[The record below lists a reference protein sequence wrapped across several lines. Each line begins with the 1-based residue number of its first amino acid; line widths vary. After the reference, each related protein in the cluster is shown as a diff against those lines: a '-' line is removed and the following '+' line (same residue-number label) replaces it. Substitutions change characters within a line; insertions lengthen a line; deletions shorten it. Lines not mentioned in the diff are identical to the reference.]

1 MKAEVNR
8 PQCDHAS
15 PLFVAAENAH
25 AAGAQVM
32 QILLEA
38 GAQKDQTTETGR
50 TPLLAAVRNGRLD
63 LVRTLCAF
71 RADLNKA
78 AENGWNPLLL
88 AAQRGYSE
96 VVQLLCTLNASLGV
110 TTKDTSS
117 ALHLAVH
124 GGFQE
129 VVEALLEAK
138 ADMNQKRSDGCTP
151 AHAAAEGGHLKI
163 LKLLCTSKA
172 NMEDSNSIG
181 HTPRDLAR
189 LADHE
194 QCACF
199 LLGRTSKLSTM
210 DGVGCG
216 LMSDSIEMLEIVFI
230 AMCPFVLMVT
240 SLLLAAFLSQQVT
253 TPTIFPGSLHE
264 MLEVLWISRGAMEHP
279 DPKLLRQ
286 ELASELQVS
295 VELQGRLAKVRAD
308 VAATRQ
314 LINEELKEAAA
325 AQVQLQEARRKRKEI
340 EQQKELVELEVK
352 SLVHGSGAEKLED
365 ETGSKEKDVA
375 KARAA
380 LLSRAQKMLH
390 RGGADLEAAGANT
403 ASLTEAREAAQIV
416 AELEDF
422 GHEDDEL
429 YRSLL
434 QLSLQ
439 GLERHLDANDPEVLA
454 RVHSLAVSLE
464 NLGEKTTAEEF
475 YRRAY
480 LGRSKRLGSEH
491 RDVLDSGYNLATCCK
506 NLGKSA
512 EARDLFKTI
521 LEGCQR
527 AFGHQNPV
535 TLETAEQLADL
546 LVDAGDL
553 IAAWKLRRQ
562 LLEWYRSAYG
572 EDDHSAL
579 LAMSKLAHVLVAAA
593 AHGRASPVAAADA
606 LRASAQRHQ
615 KVFGTNS
622 PQALKATDDLTK
634 FLSKN
639 GHVPQS

>member
-1 MKAEVNR
+1 MA
-8 PQCDHAS
+8 
-15 PLFVAAENAH
+15 
-25 AAGAQVM
+25 
-32 QILLEA
+32 
-38 GAQKDQTTETGR
+38 
-50 TPLLAAVRNGRLD
+50 
-63 LVRTLCAF
+63 
-71 RADLNKA
+71 
-78 AENGWNPLLL
+78 
-88 AAQRGYSE
+88 
-96 VVQLLCTLNASLGV
+96 
-110 TTKDTSS
+110 
-117 ALHLAVH
+117 
-124 GGFQE
+124 
-129 VVEALLEAK
+129 
-138 ADMNQKRSDGCTP
+138 
-151 AHAAAEGGHLKI
+151 
-163 LKLLCTSKA
+163 
-172 NMEDSNSIG
+172 
-181 HTPRDLAR
+181 
-189 LADHE
+189 
-194 QCACF
+194 
-199 LLGRTSKLSTM
+199 
-210 DGVGCG
+210 
-216 LMSDSIEMLEIVFI
+216 
-230 AMCPFVLMVT
+230 
-240 SLLLAAFLSQQVT
+240 
-253 TPTIFPGSLHE
+253 
-264 MLEVLWISRGAMEHP
+264 HP
-279 DPKLLRQ
+279 DPKVLRQ

-325 AQVQLQEARRKRKEI
+325 AQAQLQEARRKRKEI
-340 EQQKELVELEVK
+340 EKQKEQLELEVK
-352 SLVHGSGAEKLED
+352 SLVGSGVEKRED
-365 ETGSKEKDVA
+365 ETRSKEKDVV
-375 KARAA
+375 KCAA

-416 AELEDF
+416 AELEDL

-480 LGRSKRLGSEH
+480 LGRCKRLGSEH

-535 TLETAEQLADL
+535 TLETPEQLADL

-615 KVFGTNS
+615 KVFGTTS
-622 PQALKATDDLTK
+622 PQALKATEDLTN

-639 GHVPQS
+639 GHLPQS